1 LIWIGATNWRIFTIR
16 PGSLAS
22 RLGRNDSD
30 DPERGDR
37 RAAGS
42 RELAGRVMH
51 RKVIR
56 HLRNR

>member
-22 RLGRNDSD
+22 RLDRKDSE

-37 RAAGS
+37 RAAGI

-51 RKVIR
+51 R
-56 HLRNR
+56 LRNR